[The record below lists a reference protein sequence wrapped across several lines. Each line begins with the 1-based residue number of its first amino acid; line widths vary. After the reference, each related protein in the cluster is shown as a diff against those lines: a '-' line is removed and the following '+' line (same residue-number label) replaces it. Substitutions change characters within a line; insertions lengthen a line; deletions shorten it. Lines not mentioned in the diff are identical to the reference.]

1 MNESKDLKRI
11 QEFVARLKSTN
22 STNDKINIIKE
33 YNDDYI
39 IKQVL
44 KYTYSP
50 FKQFHLTST
59 TVKKNKKLEPREG
72 YNDLFYLLDALTK
85 RTITGHDAIQ
95 SLKGY
100 IQYMDEWQQDL
111 VFCILDKNLKTRT
124 GADLI
129 NKAIPKCVPTFKVA
143 LANSYDKQKGKVDFN
158 TQGWFASQKLDG
170 VRCLAIVDKEGKC
183 NFYSRQGKVFDTLNV
198 LKNEIESLGL
208 TNRVFDGEVCIVD
221 DEGVEDFQGIMKE
234 IKRKDHT
241 IENPKYKIFDY
252 LTLEEFDNQISTR
265 TLTERLNICTV
276 EIKSVF
282 NNIMLPFSKLKYLD
296 MLAQWK
302 VINEKHFQELAE
314 IATKSNWEGLML
326 RKDCEYK
333 GKRSNDLLKVKKF
346 FDDEYVVKGIEVAIH
361 RIIVDGLEKEEELLS
376 NVIIEHKG
384 CDVGVGSGFNQEE
397 RRMYNVPDFHPDSLV
412 GKTITVQYFE
422 ETLNQDGCHS
432 LRFPVVKH
440 VYEGERTT

>member
-1 MNESKDLKRI
+1 MSEDLKRI
-11 QEFVARLKSTN
+11 QDFVTRLKSTN
-22 STNDKINIIKE
+22 STNDKIDIIKE
-33 YNDDYI
+33 YSDDYM

-50 FKQFHLTST
+50 FKQFHLTSA

-95 SLKGY
+95 YVKGY
-100 IQYMDEWQQDL
+100 VQYMEEWQQDL

-129 NKAIPKCVPTFKVA
+129 NKAIPKCIPTFKVA
-143 LANSYDKQKGKVDFN
+143 LANSYDKQKGKVNFD
-158 TQGWFASQKLDG
+158 TQTWFASHKLDG
-170 VRCLAIVDKEGKC
+170 VRCLAIVDDNGTC
-183 NFYSRQGKVFDTLNV
+183 NFFSRQGKTFDTLDV
-198 LKNEIESLGL
+198 LKNEIESLNL
-208 TNRVFDGEVCIVD
+208 RNIVFDGEVCIVD
-221 DEGVEDFQGIMKE
+221 ENGAEDFQGIMKE

-241 IENPKYKIFDY
+241 IQNPKYKVFDY
-252 LTLEEFDNQISTR
+252 LMLEEFDNQESKR
-265 TLTERLNICTV
+265 KLSDRLGNFNMIYNTFGKELKCIDVLGQWEV
-276 EIKSVF
+276 ESE
-282 NNIMLPFSKLKYLD
+282 D
-296 MLAQWK
+296 
-302 VINEKHFQELAE
+302 HFQELAE
-314 IATKSNWEGLML
+314 LATKNNWEGLIL

-346 FDDEYVVKGIEVAIH
+346 FDEEYIVKGVENSIH
-361 RIIVDGLEKEEELLS
+361 RIIVDGLEVEEEMLS
-376 NVIIEHKG
+376 NVVIEHKG

-397 RRMYNVPDFHPDSLV
+397 RRIYFNNPERII

-440 VYEGERTT
+440 IYENGRTV

>member
-11 QEFVARLKSTN
+11 QEFVDRLKSTN
-22 STNDKINIIKE
+22 STNDKIDIIKE
-33 YNDDYI
+33 YKEDYI
-39 IKQVL
+39 INEVL

-50 FKQFHLTST
+50 FKQFHLTSA
-59 TVKKNKKLEPREG
+59 TVKKNKKLEPRDG

-95 SLKGY
+95 YVKGY
-100 IQYMDEWQQDL
+100 VQYMDEWQQDL

-129 NKAIPKCVPTFKVA
+129 NKAIPKCIPTFKVA
-143 LANSYDKQKGKVDFN
+143 LANSYDKQKGKVNFD
-158 TQGWFASQKLDG
+158 TQTWFASHKLDG
-170 VRCLAIVDKEGKC
+170 VRCLAIVDEKGKC
-183 NFYSRQGKVFDTLNV
+183 NFYSRQGKTFDTLEV
-198 LKNEIESLGL
+198 LKNEIESLNL
-208 TNRVFDGEVCIVD
+208 FNVVFDGEICIVD
-221 DEGVEDFQGIMKE
+221 ENGVEDFQGIMKE

-241 IENPKYKIFDY
+241 IKNPKYKVFDY
-252 LTLEEFDNQISTR
+252 LMLEEFDNQESKR
-265 TLTERLNICTV
+265 KLSDRLGNFNMIYNTFGKELKCIDVLGQWEV
-276 EIKSVF
+276 ESE
-282 NNIMLPFSKLKYLD
+282 D
-296 MLAQWK
+296 
-302 VINEKHFQELAE
+302 HFQELAE
-314 IATKSNWEGLML
+314 LATKNNWEGLIL

-346 FDDEYVVKGIEVAIH
+346 FDEEYVVKGVENSIH
-361 RIIVDGLEKEEELLS
+361 RIIVDGLEVEEEMLS
-376 NVIIEHKG
+376 NVVIEHKG

-397 RRMYNVPDFHPDSLV
+397 RRIYFNNPERII

-440 VYEGERTT
+440 IYENGRTV

>member
-1 MNESKDLKRI
+1 MNESGDLKKI
-11 QEFVARLKSTN
+11 QEFVDKLKATN
-22 STNDKINIIKE
+22 STNDKIDIIKE
-33 YNDDYI
+33 YKDDYM
-39 IKQVL
+39 IKKVL

-59 TVKKNKKLEPREG
+59 TVKKNKKLKSKIG
-72 YNDLFYLLDALTK
+72 YFDLFYLLDALSK

-95 SLKGY
+95 HTRGY
-100 IQYMDEWQQDL
+100 ISGMEDWQKDL

-129 NKAIPKCVPTFKVA
+129 NKAIPKCVPNFKVA

-158 TQGWFASQKLDG
+158 KQKWFASQKLDG
-170 VRCLAIVDKEGKC
+170 VRCLAMVDENGQC
-183 NFYSRQGKVFDTLNV
+183 NFYSRQGKTFDTLDT
-198 LKNEIESLGL
+198 LRKEIESLGL
-208 TNRVFDGEVCIVD
+208 TNVVFDGEVCIVD
-221 DEGVEDFQGIMKE
+221 DNGVEDFQGIMKE
-234 IKRKDHT
+234 IKRKNHT
-241 IENPKYKIFDY
+241 IVNPKYKIFDY
-252 LTLEEFDNQISTR
+252 LTLEEFDTQTSTR
-265 TLTERLNICTV
+265 NLSMRLSTCIRPKLNCI
-276 EIKSVF
+276 E
-282 NNIMLPFSKLKYLD
+282 MLE
-296 MLAQWK
+296 QWK
-302 VINEKHFQELAE
+302 VESDEHFQELAE
-314 IATKSNWEGLML
+314 LATKSNWEGLML

-346 FDDEYVVKGIEVAIH
+346 FDKEYVVKGIEVAVH
-361 RIIVDGLEKEEELLS
+361 RIIVDGLEVEEEMLS

-384 CDVGVGSGFNQEE
+384 CEVRVGSGFDHEE
-397 RRMYNVPDFHPDSLV
+397 RRMYYVPDFHPDSLV

>member
-1 MNESKDLKRI
+1 MNESTDLKRI
-11 QEFVARLKSTN
+11 QDFVTRLKSTN
-22 STNDKINIIKE
+22 STNDKIDIIKE
-33 YNDDYI
+33 YKEDYI
-39 IKQVL
+39 INEVL

-50 FKQFHLTST
+50 FKQFHLTSA

-95 SLKGY
+95 YVKGY
-100 IQYMDEWQQDL
+100 VQYMDEWQQDL

-129 NKAIPKCVPTFKVA
+129 NKAISECVPTFKVA
-143 LANSYDKQKGKVDFN
+143 LANSYDKQKSKVDFN
-158 TQGWFASQKLDG
+158 EQTWFASQKLDG
-170 VRCLAIVDKEGKC
+170 VRCLAIVDENGTC
-183 NFYSRQGKVFDTLNV
+183 NFYSRQGKTFDTLDV
-198 LKNEIESLGL
+198 LKNEIESLNL
-208 TNRVFDGEVCIVD
+208 CNVVFDGEICIVD
-221 DEGVEDFQGIMKE
+221 DKGVEDFQGIMKE

-241 IENPKYKIFDY
+241 IKNPKYKVFDY
-252 LTLEEFDNQISTR
+252 LMLEEFDNQESKR
-265 TLTERLNICTV
+265 TLSDRLTT
-276 EIKSVF
+276 F
-282 NNIMLPFSKLKYLD
+282 NMLYSEFVSFYCPYSIDKLE
-296 MLAQWK
+296 QWK
-302 VINEKHFQELAE
+302 VKSEDHFQELAE
-314 IATKSNWEGLML
+314 LATKNNWEGLIL

-346 FDDEYVVKGIEVAIH
+346 FDEEYIVKSIESAVH
-361 RIIVDGLEKEEELLS
+361 RVIVDGLEVEEEMLS
-376 NVIIEHKG
+376 NIVIEHKG

-397 RRMYNVPDFHPDSLV
+397 RRKYFNNPESII

-440 VYEGERTT
+440 VYENGRTV

>member
-11 QEFVARLKSTN
+11 QEFVDRLKSTN
-22 STNDKINIIKE
+22 STNDKIDIIKE
-33 YNDDYI
+33 YEEDYI
-39 IKQVL
+39 IEKTL

-50 FKQFHLTST
+50 FKQFHLTSA

-95 SLKGY
+95 YVKGY
-100 IQYMDEWQQDL
+100 VQYMEEWQQDL

-129 NKAIPKCVPTFKVA
+129 NKAIPKCIPTFKVA
-143 LANSYDKQKGKVDFN
+143 LANSYDKQKGKVNFD
-158 TQGWFASQKLDG
+158 TQTWFASHKLDG
-170 VRCLAIVDKEGKC
+170 VRCLAIVDDNGTC
-183 NFYSRQGKVFDTLNV
+183 NFFSRQGKTFDTLDV
-198 LKNEIESLGL
+198 LKNEIESLNL
-208 TNRVFDGEVCIVD
+208 RNIVFDGEVCIVD
-221 DEGVEDFQGIMKE
+221 ENGAEDFQGIMKE

-241 IENPKYKIFDY
+241 IQNPKYKVFDY
-252 LTLEEFDNQISTR
+252 LMLEEFDNQESKR
-265 TLTERLNICTV
+265 KLSDRLGNFNMVYNTFGKELKCIDVLGQWEV
-276 EIKSVF
+276 ESE
-282 NNIMLPFSKLKYLD
+282 D
-296 MLAQWK
+296 
-302 VINEKHFQELAE
+302 HFQELAE
-314 IATKSNWEGLML
+314 LATKNNWEGLIL

-346 FDDEYVVKGIEVAIH
+346 FDEEYVVKSIETSIH
-361 RIIVDGLEKEEELLS
+361 RIIVDGLEVEEEMLS
-376 NVIIEHKG
+376 NVVIEHKG

-397 RRMYNVPDFHPDSLV
+397 RRLYFNNPERII

-440 VYEGERTT
+440 IYENGRTV

>member
-1 MNESKDLKRI
+1 MNESTDLKRI
-11 QEFVARLKSTN
+11 QDFVTRLKSTN
-22 STNDKINIIKE
+22 STNDKIDIIKE
-33 YNDDYI
+33 YDDDYT

-50 FKQFHLTST
+50 FKQFHLTSA

-72 YNDLFYLLDALTK
+72 YTDLFYLLDALTK

-95 SLKGY
+95 YVKGY
-100 IQYMDEWQQDL
+100 VQYMDEWQQDL

-129 NKAIPKCVPTFKVA
+129 NKAIPKCIPTFKVA
-143 LANSYDKQKGKVDFN
+143 LANSYDKQKGKVNFD
-158 TQGWFASQKLDG
+158 TQTWFASHKLDG
-170 VRCLAIVDKEGKC
+170 VRCLAIVDDNGTC
-183 NFYSRQGKVFDTLNV
+183 NFFSRQGKTFDTLDV
-198 LKNEIESLGL
+198 LKNEIESLNL
-208 TNRVFDGEVCIVD
+208 RNIVFDGEVCIVD
-221 DEGVEDFQGIMKE
+221 ENGTEDFQGIMKE

-241 IENPKYKIFDY
+241 IQNPKYKVFDY
-252 LTLEEFDNQISTR
+252 LMLEEFDNQESKR
-265 TLTERLNICTV
+265 KLSDRLGNFNMVYNTFGKELKCINVLGQWEV
-276 EIKSVF
+276 ESE
-282 NNIMLPFSKLKYLD
+282 N
-296 MLAQWK
+296 
-302 VINEKHFQELAE
+302 HFQELVE
-314 IATKSNWEGLML
+314 LATKNNWEGLIL

-346 FDDEYVVKGIEVAIH
+346 FDEEYVVKGVENSIH
-361 RIIVDGLEKEEELLS
+361 RIIVDGLEVEEEMLS

-384 CDVGVGSGFNQEE
+384 CDVGVGSGFSQEE
-397 RRMYNVPDFHPDSLV
+397 RKMYFKNPERIV

-440 VYEGERTT
+440 IYENGRNV

>member
-1 MNESKDLKRI
+1 MNESNDLKRI
-11 QEFVARLKSTN
+11 QEFVTRLKSTN
-22 STNDKINIIKE
+22 STNDKIDIIKE

-85 RTITGHDAIQ
+85 RTITGHEAIQ
-95 SLKGY
+95 SVKGY
-100 IQYMDEWQQDL
+100 IQHMEEWQQDL

-129 NKAIPKCVPTFKVA
+129 NKAIPGCVPTFKVA
-143 LANSYDKQKGKVDFN
+143 LANSYDKQKGKVNFD
-158 TQGWFASQKLDG
+158 TQTWFASHKLDG
-170 VRCLAIVDKEGKC
+170 VRCLAMVDENGQC
-183 NFYSRQGKVFDTLNV
+183 NFYSRQGKTFDTLDT
-198 LKNEIESLGL
+198 LRKEIESLEL
-208 TNRVFDGEVCIVD
+208 TNVVFDGEVCIVND
-221 DEGVEDFQGIMKE
+221 NGIEDFQGIMKE

-241 IENPKYKIFDY
+241 IKNPKYKIFDY
-252 LTLEEFDNQISTR
+252 LTLEEFDTQTSTR
-265 TLTERLNICTV
+265 NLSLRLSTCVKPKLNCV
-276 EIKSVF
+276 E
-282 NNIMLPFSKLKYLD
+282 MLE
-296 MLAQWK
+296 QWK
-302 VINEKHFQELAE
+302 VESDEHFQELAE
-314 IATKSNWEGLML
+314 LATKNNWEGLIL

-346 FDDEYVVKGIEVAIH
+346 FDEEYVVKSIETSTH
-361 RIIVDGLEKEEELLS
+361 RIIVDGLEVEEEMLS
-376 NVIIEHKG
+376 NVVIEHKG
-384 CDVGVGSGFNQEE
+384 CDVGVGSGFDQSE
-397 RRMYNVPDFHPDSLV
+397 RRTYFKNPELII

-440 VYEGERTT
+440 VYDGVRTT

>member
-11 QEFVARLKSTN
+11 QDFVGRLKSTN
-22 STNDKINIIKE
+22 STNDKIDIIKE
-33 YNDDYI
+33 YEEDYI
-39 IKQVL
+39 IEKTL

-50 FKQFHLTST
+50 FKQFHLTSA

-95 SLKGY
+95 YVKGY
-100 IQYMDEWQQDL
+100 VQYMDEWQQDL

-143 LANSYDKQKGKVDFN
+143 LANSYDKQKGKVNFD
-158 TQGWFASQKLDG
+158 TQTWFASHKLDG
-170 VRCLAIVDKEGKC
+170 VRCLAIVDDNGTC
-183 NFYSRQGKVFDTLNV
+183 NFFSRQGKTFDTLDV
-198 LKNEIESLGL
+198 LKNEIESLNL
-208 TNRVFDGEVCIVD
+208 FNVVFDGEVCVVD
-221 DEGVEDFQGIMKE
+221 ENGAEDFQGIMKE

-241 IENPKYKIFDY
+241 IQNPKYKVFDY
-252 LTLEEFDNQISTR
+252 LMLEEFDNQESKR
-265 TLTERLNICTV
+265 KLSDRLGNFNMIYNTFGKELKCIDVLGQWEV
-276 EIKSVF
+276 ESE
-282 NNIMLPFSKLKYLD
+282 D
-296 MLAQWK
+296 
-302 VINEKHFQELAE
+302 HFQELAE
-314 IATKSNWEGLML
+314 LATKNNWEGLIL

-346 FDDEYVVKGIEVAIH
+346 FDEEYVVKGVENSIH
-361 RIIVDGLEKEEELLS
+361 RIIVDGLEVEEEMLS
-376 NVIIEHKG
+376 NVVIEHKG
-384 CDVGVGSGFNQEE
+384 CDVGVGSGFDQEE
-397 RRMYNVPDFHPDSLV
+397 RKKYFKNPSLII

-440 VYEGERTT
+440 VYENGRTT

>member
-1 MNESKDLKRI
+1 MNESTVLKRI
-11 QEFVARLKSTN
+11 QDFVARLKSTN
-22 STNDKINIIKE
+22 STNDKIDIIKE
-33 YNDDYI
+33 YNNDYI

-50 FKQFHLTST
+50 FKQFHLTSA

-85 RTITGHDAIQ
+85 RTITGHEAIQ
-95 SLKGY
+95 SVKGY
-100 IQYMDEWQQDL
+100 IKHMEEWQQDL

-143 LANSYDKQKGKVDFN
+143 LANSYDKQKGKVNFD
-158 TQGWFASQKLDG
+158 TQTWFASHKLDG
-170 VRCLAIVDKEGKC
+170 VRCLAIVDENGTC
-183 NFYSRQGKVFDTLNV
+183 NFFSRQGKTFDTLDT
-198 LKNEIESLGL
+198 LKNEIEGL
-208 TNRVFDGEVCIVD
+208 NLRNIVFDGEVCVVD
-221 DEGVEDFQGIMKE
+221 ENGAEDFQGIMKE

-252 LTLEEFDNQISTR
+252 LMLEEFDTQVSKR
-265 TLTERLNICTV
+265 SLSDRLG
-276 EIKSVF
+276 KF
-282 NNIMLPFSKLKYLD
+282 NMVYNTFNEQLNCIDLLE
-296 MLAQWK
+296 QWK
-302 VINEKHFQELAE
+302 VESEEHFQELAE
-314 IATKSNWEGLML
+314 LATKNNWEGLIL

-346 FDDEYVVKGIEVAIH
+346 FDEEYVVKSIETSTH
-361 RIIVDGLEKEEELLS
+361 RIIVNGLEVEEEMLS
-376 NVIIEHKG
+376 NVVIEHKG
-384 CDVGVGSGFNQEE
+384 CDVGVGSGFDQSE
-397 RRMYNVPDFHPDSLV
+397 RRKYFKNPELII

-440 VYEGERTT
+440 VYDGVRTT

>member
-11 QEFVARLKSTN
+11 QEFVGRLKSTN
-22 STNDKINIIKE
+22 STNDKIDIIKE
-33 YNDDYI
+33 YEEDYI
-39 IKQVL
+39 IEKTL

-50 FKQFHLTST
+50 FKQFHLTSA

-95 SLKGY
+95 YVKGY
-100 IQYMDEWQQDL
+100 VQYMEEWQQDL

-143 LANSYDKQKGKVDFN
+143 LANSYDKQKGKVNFD
-158 TQGWFASQKLDG
+158 TQTWFASHKLDG
-170 VRCLAIVDKEGKC
+170 VRCLAIVDDNGTC
-183 NFYSRQGKVFDTLNV
+183 NFFSRQGKTFDTLDV
-198 LKNEIESLGL
+198 LKNEIESLNL
-208 TNRVFDGEVCIVD
+208 FNVVFDGEVCVVD
-221 DEGVEDFQGIMKE
+221 ENGAEDFQGIMKE

-241 IENPKYKIFDY
+241 IQNPKYKVFDY
-252 LTLEEFDNQISTR
+252 LMLEEFDNQESKR
-265 TLTERLNICTV
+265 KLSDRLGKFNMIYNTFGKELKCIDVLGQWEV
-276 EIKSVF
+276 ESE
-282 NNIMLPFSKLKYLD
+282 D
-296 MLAQWK
+296 
-302 VINEKHFQELAE
+302 HFQELAE
-314 IATKSNWEGLML
+314 LATKNNWEGLIL

-346 FDDEYVVKGIEVAIH
+346 FDEEYVVKGVENSIH
-361 RIIVDGLEKEEELLS
+361 RIIVDGLEVEEEMLS
-376 NVIIEHKG
+376 NVVIEHKG
-384 CDVGVGSGFNQEE
+384 CDVGVGSGFDQEE
-397 RRMYNVPDFHPDSLV
+397 RKKYFKNPSLII

-440 VYEGERTT
+440 VYENGRTT

>member
-1 MNESKDLKRI
+1 MNENKDLKRI
-11 QEFVARLKSTN
+11 QEFVDKLKSTN
-22 STNDKINIIKE
+22 STNDKIEIIKG
-33 YNDDYI
+33 YNDDYM

-50 FKQFHLTST
+50 FKQFHLTSA
-59 TVKKNKKLEPREG
+59 TVKKNKKLEPKEG

-85 RTITGHDAIQ
+85 RTITGHEAIQ

-143 LANSYDKQKGKVDFN
+143 LANSYDKQKGKVNFN
-158 TQGWFASQKLDG
+158 TQTWFASHKLDG
-170 VRCLAIVDKEGKC
+170 VRCLAIVDENGKC
-183 NFYSRQGKVFDTLNV
+183 NFYSRQGKTFDTLDT
-198 LKNEIESLGL
+198 LRKEIESLDL
-208 TNRVFDGEVCIVD
+208 YNMVFDGEVCVVD
-221 DEGVEDFQGIMKE
+221 ENGSEDFQGIMKE

-241 IENPKYKIFDY
+241 IQNPKYKIFDY
-252 LTLEEFDNQISTR
+252 LMLEEFDNQESER
-265 TLTERLNICTV
+265 NLSDRLTCFNMIYNFKGKHLKCIDVLEQWRV
-276 EIKSVF
+276 KS
-282 NNIMLPFSKLKYLD
+282 
-296 MLAQWK
+296 
-302 VINEKHFQELAE
+302 EEHFQELAE
-314 IATKSNWEGLML
+314 LATKNNWEGLIL
-326 RKDCEYK
+326 RKDSEYK

-346 FDDEYVVKGIEVAIH
+346 FDEEYVVKSIETSTH
-361 RIIVDGLEKEEELLS
+361 RIIVNGLEVEEEMLS

-384 CDVGVGSGFNQEE
+384 CDVGVGSGFDQEE
-397 RRMYNVPDFHPDSLV
+397 RRKYFAYPELII

-440 VYEGERTT
+440 VYENGRTV

>member
-1 MNESKDLKRI
+1 MNESKDLKRT
-11 QEFVARLKSTN
+11 QEFVTKLKSTN
-22 STNDKINIIKE
+22 STNDKIDIIKE

-50 FKQFHLTST
+50 FKQFHLTSA

-95 SLKGY
+95 YVKGY
-100 IQYMDEWQQDL
+100 VQYMDEWQQDL

-129 NKAIPKCVPTFKVA
+129 NKAIPGCVPTFKVA
-143 LANSYDKQKGKVDFN
+143 LANSYDKQKGKVNFD
-158 TQGWFASQKLDG
+158 TQKWFASHKLDG
-170 VRCLAIVDKEGKC
+170 VRCLAMIDENGKC
-183 NFYSRQGKVFDTLNV
+183 NFYSRQGKTFDTLDT
-198 LKNEIESLGL
+198 LRKEIESLDL
-208 TNRVFDGEVCIVD
+208 CNMVFDGEVCVVD
-221 DEGVEDFQGIMKE
+221 ENGAEDFQGIMKE

-252 LTLEEFDNQISTR
+252 LMLEEFDTQVSKR
-265 TLTERLNICTV
+265 SLSDRLG
-276 EIKSVF
+276 KF
-282 NNIMLPFSKLKYLD
+282 NMVYNTFNEQLNCIDLLE
-296 MLAQWK
+296 QWK
-302 VINEKHFQELAE
+302 VESEEHFQELAE
-314 IATKSNWEGLML
+314 LATKNNWEGLIL

-346 FDDEYVVKGIEVAIH
+346 FDEEYVVKSIETSTH
-361 RIIVDGLEKEEELLS
+361 RIIVDGLEVEEEMLS

-397 RRMYNVPDFHPDSLV
+397 RRLYFNNPERII

-440 VYEGERTT
+440 VYENGRNV

>member
-1 MNESKDLKRI
+1 MNESNDLKRI
-11 QEFVARLKSTN
+11 QEFVTRLKSTN
-22 STNDKINIIKE
+22 STNDKIDIIKE

-50 FKQFHLTST
+50 FKQFHLTSA

-85 RTITGHDAIQ
+85 RTITGHEAIQ
-95 SLKGY
+95 SVKGY
-100 IQYMDEWQQDL
+100 IQHMEEWQQDL

-129 NKAIPKCVPTFKVA
+129 NKAIPGCVPTFKVA
-143 LANSYDKQKGKVDFN
+143 LANSYDKQKGKVNFD
-158 TQGWFASQKLDG
+158 TQTWFASHKLDG
-170 VRCLAIVDKEGKC
+170 VRCLTMVDENGQC
-183 NFYSRQGKVFDTLNV
+183 NFYSRQGKTFDTLDT
-198 LKNEIESLGL
+198 LRKEIESLEL
-208 TNRVFDGEVCIVD
+208 TNVVFDGEVCIVND
-221 DEGVEDFQGIMKE
+221 NGIEDFQGIMKE

-241 IENPKYKIFDY
+241 IKNPKYKIFDY
-252 LTLEEFDNQISTR
+252 LTLEEFDTQTSTR
-265 TLTERLNICTV
+265 NLSLRLSTCVKPKLNCV
-276 EIKSVF
+276 E
-282 NNIMLPFSKLKYLD
+282 MLE
-296 MLAQWK
+296 QWK
-302 VINEKHFQELAE
+302 VESDEHFQELAE
-314 IATKSNWEGLML
+314 LATKNNWEGLIL

-346 FDDEYVVKGIEVAIH
+346 FDEEYVVKSIETSTH
-361 RIIVDGLEKEEELLS
+361 RIIVDGLEVEEEMLS
-376 NVIIEHKG
+376 NVVIEHKG
-384 CDVGVGSGFNQEE
+384 CDVGVGSGFDQSE
-397 RRMYNVPDFHPDSLV
+397 RRTYFKNPELII

-440 VYEGERTT
+440 VYDGVRTT

>member
-1 MNESKDLKRI
+1 MNENKDLKRI
-11 QEFVARLKSTN
+11 QEFVDKLKSTN
-22 STNDKINIIKE
+22 STNDKIEIIKG
-33 YNDDYI
+33 YNDDYM

-50 FKQFHLTST
+50 FKQFHLTSA
-59 TVKKNKKLEPREG
+59 TVKKNKKLEPKEG

-85 RTITGHDAIQ
+85 RTITGHEAIQ

-143 LANSYDKQKGKVDFN
+143 LANSYDKQKGKVNFN
-158 TQGWFASQKLDG
+158 TQTWFASHKLDG
-170 VRCLAIVDKEGKC
+170 VRCLAIVDENGKC
-183 NFYSRQGKVFDTLNV
+183 NFYSRQGKTFDTLDT
-198 LKNEIESLGL
+198 LRKEIESLDL
-208 TNRVFDGEVCIVD
+208 YNMVFDGEVCVVD
-221 DEGVEDFQGIMKE
+221 ENGSEDFQGIMKE

-241 IENPKYKIFDY
+241 IQNPKYKIFDY
-252 LTLEEFDNQISTR
+252 LMLEEFDNQESER
-265 TLTERLNICTV
+265 NLSDRLTCFNMIYNFKGKHLKCIDVLEQWRV
-276 EIKSVF
+276 KS
-282 NNIMLPFSKLKYLD
+282 
-296 MLAQWK
+296 
-302 VINEKHFQELAE
+302 EEHFQELAE
-314 IATKSNWEGLML
+314 LATKNNWEGLIL
-326 RKDCEYK
+326 RKDSEYK

-346 FDDEYVVKGIEVAIH
+346 FDEEYVVKSIETSTH
-361 RIIVDGLEKEEELLS
+361 RIIVNGLEVEEEMLS

-384 CDVGVGSGFNQEE
+384 CDVGVGSGFDQEE
-397 RRMYNVPDFHPDSLV
+397 RRKYFANPELII

-440 VYEGERTT
+440 VYENGRTV

>member
-1 MNESKDLKRI
+1 MNESNDLKRI
-11 QEFVARLKSTN
+11 QEFVTRLKSTN
-22 STNDKINIIKE
+22 STNDKIDIIKE

-50 FKQFHLTST
+50 FKQFHLTSA

-85 RTITGHDAIQ
+85 RTITGHEAIQ
-95 SLKGY
+95 SVKGY
-100 IQYMDEWQQDL
+100 IQHMEEWQQDL

-129 NKAIPKCVPTFKVA
+129 NKAIPGCVPTFKVA
-143 LANSYDKQKGKVDFN
+143 LANSYDKQKGKVNFD
-158 TQGWFASQKLDG
+158 TQTWFASHKLDG
-170 VRCLAIVDKEGKC
+170 VRCLAMVDENGQC
-183 NFYSRQGKVFDTLNV
+183 NFYSRQGKTFDTLDT
-198 LKNEIESLGL
+198 LRKEIESLEL
-208 TNRVFDGEVCIVD
+208 TNVVFDGEVCIVND
-221 DEGVEDFQGIMKE
+221 NGIEDFQGIMKE

-241 IENPKYKIFDY
+241 IKNPKYKIFDY
-252 LTLEEFDNQISTR
+252 LTLEEFDTQTSTR
-265 TLTERLNICTV
+265 NLSLRLSTCVKPKLNCV
-276 EIKSVF
+276 E
-282 NNIMLPFSKLKYLD
+282 MLE
-296 MLAQWK
+296 QWK
-302 VINEKHFQELAE
+302 VESDEHFQELAE
-314 IATKSNWEGLML
+314 LATKNNWEGLIL

-346 FDDEYVVKGIEVAIH
+346 FDEEYVVKSIETSTH
-361 RIIVDGLEKEEELLS
+361 RIIVDGLEVEEEMLS
-376 NVIIEHKG
+376 NVVIEHKG
-384 CDVGVGSGFNQEE
+384 CDVGVGSGFDQTE
-397 RRMYNVPDFHPDSLV
+397 RITYFKNPELII

-440 VYEGERTT
+440 VYDGVRTT

>member
-11 QEFVARLKSTN
+11 QEFVDKLKSTN
-22 STNDKINIIKE
+22 STNDKIEIIKT
-33 YNDDYI
+33 YKDDYLI
-39 IKQVL
+39 NQVL

-50 FKQFHLTST
+50 FKQFHLTSA

-95 SLKGY
+95 YVKGY
-100 IQYMDEWQQDL
+100 VQYMDGWQQDL

-143 LANSYDKQKGKVDFN
+143 LANSYDKQKGKVNFD
-158 TQGWFASQKLDG
+158 TQTWFASHKLDG
-170 VRCLAIVDKEGKC
+170 VRCLAIVDDNGTC
-183 NFYSRQGKVFDTLNV
+183 NFFSRQGKTFDTLDV
-198 LKNEIESLGL
+198 LKNEIESLNL
-208 TNRVFDGEVCIVD
+208 RNIVFDGEVCIVD
-221 DEGVEDFQGIMKE
+221 ENGAEDFQGIMKE

-241 IENPKYKIFDY
+241 IQNPKYKVFDY
-252 LTLEEFDNQISTR
+252 LMLEEFDNQES
-265 TLTERLNICTV
+265 ERKLSNRLGNFNMVYNTFGKELKCIDVLGQWEV
-276 EIKSVF
+276 ESE
-282 NNIMLPFSKLKYLD
+282 D
-296 MLAQWK
+296 
-302 VINEKHFQELAE
+302 HFQELVE
-314 IATKSNWEGLML
+314 LATKNNWEGLIL

-346 FDDEYVVKGIEVAIH
+346 FDEEYVVKSIETSIH
-361 RIIVDGLEKEEELLS
+361 RVIVDGLEVEEEMLS
-376 NVIIEHKG
+376 NVVIEHKG
-384 CDVGVGSGFNQEE
+384 CDVGVGSGFDQAE
-397 RRMYNVPDFHPDSLV
+397 RRMYFNNPERII

-440 VYEGERTT
+440 IYENGRTV